1 MFTKQISF
9 LCALPRTGATFLSS
23 IINQSKQIQ
32 VTANSVV
39 TRNIVSYFYKIKNFS
54 EFLNFPYHLGI
65 DNVLINVFN
74 NYYAHVNI
82 NCNIYIR

>member
-1 MFTKQISF
+1 VKNFYF

-39 TRNIVSYFYKIKNFS
+39 PDILVEVLKIKNS
-54 EFLNFPYHLGI
+54 NEFLNFPYHRGI
-65 DNVLINVFN
+65 DNVLINFFN
-74 NYYAHVNI
+74 NYFTKYKL
-82 NCNIYIR
+82 